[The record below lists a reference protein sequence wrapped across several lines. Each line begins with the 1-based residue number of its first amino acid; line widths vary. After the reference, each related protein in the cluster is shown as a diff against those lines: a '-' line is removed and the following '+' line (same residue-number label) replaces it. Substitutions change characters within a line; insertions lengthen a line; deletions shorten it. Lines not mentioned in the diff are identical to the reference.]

1 MALNIFKRV
10 FRIHTDTLDM
20 PVDFF
25 EVGYV
30 VSVMKSEYPNTVLK
44 YGDRVGVI
52 ESIGP
57 SPYYGEAGVERAYVV
72 GSDFTEYAL
81 LSDLLHFSFA

>member
-1 MALNIFKRV
+1 MAFNIISFI
-10 FRIHTDTLDM
+10 FGTHTDTLDM

-25 EVGYV
+25 EVGYT
-30 VSVMKSEYPNTVLK
+30 VSVMASEYPDTALK
-44 YGDRVGVI
+44 YGERVGVI

-72 GSDFTEYAL
+72 GDGFTDYVL
-81 LSDLLHFSFA
+81 LTDLLHFSFA